1 MARSLVLLIALCS
14 AVSLS
19 GCGGTPPVKGDKG
32 DKGDTGAAGAAG
44 QQGQPGPPGPPGKN
58 GKDAVAPPQF
68 RVVKSSNDGGVP
80 KPALCGVDEVMV
92 SATCVATAGSVTQA
106 PTTLG
111 TTGASCG
118 QSAGQNEAPLAIVMC
133 AKK

>member
-1 MARSLVLLIALCS
+1 MKYVLLAIAFCS
-14 AVSLS
+14 AASLS
-19 GCGGTPPVKGDKG
+19 GCGGAPAKGEKG

-44 QQGQPGPPGPPGKN
+44 QQGQPGPPGPAGKD
-58 GKDAVAPPQF
+58 GKDAVAPQQF
-68 RVVKSSNDGGVP
+68 RVVRSSNDAGVP
-80 KPALCGVDEVMV
+80 KPALCGADEVMV
-92 SATCVATAGSVTQA
+92 SATCVVTAGSVAQA

-118 QSAGQNEAPLAIVMC
+118 QSSGQAEAPLAIVLC

>member
-1 MARSLVLLIALCS
+1 MKKHRLLAIALCS

-19 GCGGTPPVKGDKG
+19 GCGGAPVKGDKG
-32 DKGDTGAAGAAG
+32 DKGDTGAAGAPG
-44 QQGQPGPPGPPGKN
+44 RQGQPGPAGPPGKD

-68 RVVKSSNDGGVP
+68 RVVRSSNEGGVP
-80 KPALCGVDEVMV
+80 KPALCSADEVMV
-92 SATCVATAGSVTQA
+92 SATCVVTHGSVSQA

-118 QSAGQNEAPLAIVMC
+118 QSPGQTEASLAIVLC
-133 AKK
+133 VKK

>member
-1 MARSLVLLIALCS
+1 MARSLLPLFALCL
-14 AVSLS
+14 AVNLS
-19 GCGGTPPVKGDKG
+19 GCGGTPIKGDKG
-32 DKGDTGAAGAAG
+32 DKGDTGAAGAPG
-44 QQGQPGPPGPPGKN
+44 QQGQPGPPGAPGKD

-68 RVVKSSNDGGVP
+68 RVVRSSNDGGTP

-92 SATCVATAGSVTQA
+92 SATCVVTTGSLTQA

-118 QSAGQNEAPLAIVMC
+118 QSAGQTEAPLAIVMC